1 MKNKVLTKL
10 IGAATIIIV
19 LVVGI
24 QIGSKI
30 NQGRVSLGAPVPPS
44 PTRDKIT
51 PSPTQTSTAKATET
65 LLTAFSVSQIPMC
78 TFDQRVVSP
87 MAESMLEAYVFS
99 EPQVVLTHTVAI
111 KIVEWLPDNQ
121 RLLIKRQISDQTSRE
136 YIEVFDT
143 QTGEI
148 QRYGETRYS
157 GAEPIWLQAEQ
168 AVAYIDFTPDDQ
180 RTLYISRGEQAIENV
195 DSNVIGRHLARM
207 ANGRQVIYFDATTR
221 GQPQM
226 FDLVQTRKA
235 SFRTDLRLPAIE
247 ATLPDYRAQYRI
259 AVHPNETQIA
269 FYNNSAFYLSDIAS
283 GQVCE
288 IDLGMHSGRKQWALS
303 AHWSPD
309 GRYLAA
315 FVVIGK
321 PIVPFIH
328 LTLVDMLTGEQ
339 HLIDMNN
346 DHLYALAWAPSSRD
360 FLLLGQDPETEHRHE
375 LYLVDAVTGNTRLVL
390 ENYPFMYTAFH
401 GVVWSSTGQTIA
413 LSCPIIDSMNS
424 KVTQRQLC
432 IITVGVKQ

>member
-1 MKNKVLTKL
+1 MKDKVLTKL
-10 IGAATIIIV
+10 IGAVTIIVV

-24 QIGSKI
+24 QMWLKI
-30 NQGRVSLGAPVPPS
+30 NQGKVSLGAPVPPLLGQ
-44 PTRDKIT
+44 DKAT
-51 PSPTQTSTAKATET
+51 PSPTQTNTTEATEALPT
-65 LLTAFSVSQIPMC
+65 VFSVSQIPMC
-78 TFDQRVVSP
+78 TFDQRIISSTT
-87 MAESMLEAYVFS
+87 ESMLEAYVFS
-99 EPQVVLTHTVAI
+99 EPQVILTHTVAI
-111 KIVEWLPDNQ
+111 RIVEWLPNNRQ
-121 RLLIKRQISDQTSRE
+121 LLIKRQISDQTSRE
-136 YIEVFDT
+136 YIEVFNT

-157 GAEPIWLQAEQ
+157 GAEPTWLPAEQ

-180 RTLYISRGEQAIENV
+180 RTLYISHGEQAIEDV
-195 DSNVIGRHLARM
+195 DSNVVGRHLARM
-207 ANGRQVIYFDATTR
+207 ADGRQVIYFDATTK
-221 GQPQM
+221 GQPQV
-226 FDLVQTRKA
+226 FDLVQTQKA
-235 SFRTDLRLPAIE
+235 SFQVDLRLPTIE
-247 ATLPDYRAQYRI
+247 ATPPDYRAQYRI

-269 FYNNSAFYLSDIAS
+269 FYNNNAFYLSDIAS

-288 IDLGMHSGRKQWALS
+288 IDLGMHSGRKQWAVS

-390 ENYPFMYTAFH
+390 ENYPFMFTAFH